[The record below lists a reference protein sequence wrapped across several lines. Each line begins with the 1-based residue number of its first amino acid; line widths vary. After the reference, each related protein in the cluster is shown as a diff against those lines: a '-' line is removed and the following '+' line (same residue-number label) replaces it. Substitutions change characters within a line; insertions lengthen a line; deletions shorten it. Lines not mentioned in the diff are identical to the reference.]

1 LNNKDGLDVFLNP
14 KSVAVIGA
22 TERSSSWGSMI
33 MKGLLSSEYK
43 GNIFPVNQKSAM
55 VYDVP
60 AFKDIREIPEP
71 VDLAVFTI
79 PEQSVEKVLAA
90 CGEKKVKGIT
100 LVTAGFGEIFEDQE
114 GIDKEKKL
122 VELAKSF
129 GIRIL
134 GPNISGTFNL
144 LADFNASAGIAEHI
158 YPTSLGAVCQGGFAF
173 YDLLESGQHQGMG
186 VGKFIHTGNE
196 CDLTVSDFLE
206 HFYHDPEVQ
215 GILMYLE
222 TVRDGK
228 RFREVMRELT
238 RKKPVVV
245 YKAGVTP
252 GSARAARSHT
262 GALSGRK
269 EVFEGVLDQLG
280 VIISPT
286 MELLLPLGH
295 ALTERPLMKGRRV
308 GIITVGGS
316 WGVIL
321 SDFLEKEGLIVP
333 ELSQKLQNIL
343 KSLGMPP
350 RASTRNP
357 VDIGASGLGFPIEN
371 LVEMARKIIT
381 SSEVDA
387 LVLHGLGNAGMVD
400 HSSSPEE
407 LFMNDFSKQI
417 ILLFN
422 ELQTELDFPVI
433 IGSHHSH
440 RESQVVWDLNKQGI
454 RIFNRIDETAQ
465 ILSLMHDYYQKRFA
479 PSGRV

>member
-1 LNNKDGLDVFLNP
+1 
-14 KSVAVIGA
+14 
-22 TERSSSWGSMI
+22 
-33 MKGLLSSEYK
+33 MKGLLSSKYK
-43 GNIFPVNQKSAM
+43 GKIYPVNQKSIK
-55 VYDVP
+55 VYNIP

-79 PEQSVEKVLAA
+79 PEQTVEKVLAA

-100 LVTAGFGEIFEDQE
+100 LVTAGFGEIFEDHK
-114 GIDKEKKL
+114 GVDKEKKL

-144 LADFNASAGIAEHI
+144 HASFNASAGNAAHI
-158 YPTSLGAVCQGGFAF
+158 YPTGLGAICQGGFAF
-173 YDLLESGQHQGMG
+173 SNLLESGKHQSMG

-222 TVRDGK
+222 TVRDGR
-228 RFREVMRELT
+228 RFREVMREIT

-245 YKAGVTP
+245 YKAGVMP

-269 EVFEGVLDQLG
+269 EVFDGALDQLG

-295 ALTERPLMKGRRV
+295 ALMERPPMRGRRV

-321 SDFLEKEGLIVP
+321 SDFIEKEGLIVP
-333 ELSQKLQNIL
+333 ELGQKLQNSL

-357 VDIGASGLGFPIEN
+357 VDIGASGLGFPIED
-371 LVEMARKIIT
+371 LIEMARAIIT

-387 LVLHGLGNAGMVD
+387 LVLHGFGNAGMAD
-400 HSSSPEE
+400 DSSSPEE
-407 LFMNDFSKQI
+407 MLFNDYSKQI

-422 ELQTELDFPVI
+422 DLQNELDFPVI
-433 IGSHHSH
+433 IGSHHGH
-440 RESQVVWDLNKQGI
+440 WGSQVISDLNQQGI

-465 ILSLMHDYYQKRFA
+465 ILSLMYDYYRKRFA
-479 PSGRV
+479 PSK